1 LSVADRRICVITGA
15 TSGIGFTTAQKLA
28 RDMRL
33 VLVGRDRA
41 RGEDAV
47 ARLTAQGADVSIF
60 YADLSR
66 LAEMRRLAAELA
78 TLPRLDVLIN
88 NAGAVFRRRSVTPDG
103 LELTFALNHMSG
115 YVLTRLLL
123 PRLIASAP
131 ARIVNVSSRAH
142 EGAAPDPD
150 DWQMERRFD
159 GWHAYC
165 NSKLCNILFTR
176 ELARRLPG
184 GVTVNCLHPG
194 FVATRFGDN
203 TDGLYR
209 LLLGLGKRLVA
220 ISPERG
226 AETSAYLATA
236 PEVAGVSGRYF
247 AKCRAREPTRAGR
260 DDALALRLWRD
271 SARIAG
277 LPEAL

>member
-115 YVLTRLLL
+115 YVLT
-123 PRLIASAP
+123 
-131 ARIVNVSSRAH
+131 
-142 EGAAPDPD
+142 
-150 DWQMERRFD
+150 
-159 GWHAYC
+159 
-165 NSKLCNILFTR
+165 
-176 ELARRLPG
+176 
-184 GVTVNCLHPG
+184 
-194 FVATRFGDN
+194 
-203 TDGLYR
+203 
-209 LLLGLGKRLVA
+209 
-220 ISPERG
+220 
-226 AETSAYLATA
+226 
-236 PEVAGVSGRYF
+236 
-247 AKCRAREPTRAGR
+247 
-260 DDALALRLWRD
+260 
-271 SARIAG
+271 
-277 LPEAL
+277 